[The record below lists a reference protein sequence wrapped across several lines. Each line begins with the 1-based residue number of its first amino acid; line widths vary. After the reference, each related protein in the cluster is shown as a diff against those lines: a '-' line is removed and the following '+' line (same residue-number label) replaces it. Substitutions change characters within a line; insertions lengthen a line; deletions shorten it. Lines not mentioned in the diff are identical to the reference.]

1 MRRTHLTTH
10 RCSRESHVIVRYGIF
25 AGLIVSVSDDR
36 YTDLHPRTRTDRT
49 QHGALVHTSSCRS
62 HSARGFVG
70 TEQYRDRT
78 LGGVIKFMPGFIVG
92 LGISAVAGVFYAIA
106 WEISMAFMK
115 FDFSKFYANAIV
127 EQARAS
133 GADAQGLA
141 AAATQAAEFTR
152 MYANP
157 LFRVPMT
164 FLEIF
169 PVGILV
175 SLISAALLRNSRV
188 LPARAPAPSRC

>member
-1 MRRTHLTTH
+1 MKNA
-10 RCSRESHVIVRYGIF
+10 IVRYGIF
-25 AGLIVSVSDDR
+25 AGLIVGIPMILYMSSIPEHAPTAPSMVLT
-36 YTDLHPRTRTDRT
+36 YVAMLV
-49 QHGALVHTSSCRS
+49 ALSMV
-62 HSARGFVG
+62 FVG
-70 TEQYRDRT
+70 IKQYRDRT
-78 LGGVIKFMPGFIVG
+78 LGGVIKFMPAFIVG

-115 FDFSKFYANAIV
+115 FDFAQFYANAIV

-141 AAATQAAEFTR
+141 AAAAKAAEFTT

-175 SLISAALLRNSRV
+175 SLISAAVLRNSRF
-188 LPARAPAPSRC
+188 LPARTPAH